1 MLTRK
6 ALRLVFH
13 RFVCCAWPLCRECR
27 YPFGVQTDLTI
38 LVVERDKTKAHE
50 IIDALMDG
58 GWNDVT
64 VISSPSALER
74 AVKQQNPDIILIDLA
89 NPDRDT
95 LEHLSLVSN
104 ARGRPVAMFVD
115 QTDAVKTQA
124 AISAGLSAYV
134 VNGLQKD
141 RIKPV
146 LETAIARFR
155 MVTKMQSELDA
166 AKQALSDRKTIDRAK
181 GLLMLARKISEDEA
195 YNLLRK
201 TAMDQGRKVIDVATA
216 LVTAAE
222 LLQ

>member
-1 MLTRK
+1 MQK
-6 ALRLVFH
+6 
-13 RFVCCAWPLCRECR
+13 
-27 YPFGVQTDLTI
+27 DLTI
-38 LVVERDKTKAHE
+38 LVVERDQAKAHE
-50 IIDALMDG
+50 IIDALKDG

-64 VISSPSALER
+64 VISAPAALER
-74 AVKQQNPDIILIDLA
+74 AVKDQDPDIILIDLA

-95 LEHLSLVSN
+95 LEHLGLVAN
-104 ARGRPVAMFVD
+104 ARNRPVAMFVD
-115 QTDAVKTQA
+115 QTDEMMTQA

-146 LETAIARFR
+146 LETAIARFH
-155 MVTKMQSELDA
+155 MIAKMQSELDA
-166 AKQALSDRKTIDRAK
+166 AKQALSDRKMIDRAK
-181 GLLMLARKISEDEA
+181 GLLIRARNISEDEA

>member
-1 MLTRK
+1 M
-6 ALRLVFH
+6 
-13 RFVCCAWPLCRECR
+13 
-27 YPFGVQTDLTI
+27 
-38 LVVERDKTKAHE
+38 ERDKTKAHE

-58 GWNDVT
+58 GWNNVT
-64 VISSPSALER
+64 VISSPTALER
-74 AVKQQNPDIILIDLA
+74 TVKDLDPDIILIDLA

-95 LEHLSLVSN
+95 LEHLGQVAN
-104 ARGRPVAMFVD
+104 ARNRPVAMFVD
-115 QTDAVKTQA
+115 QTDEIMTQA

-155 MVTKMQSELDA
+155 MVEKMQSELDA
-166 AKQALSDRKTIDRAK
+166 AKQALSDRKMIDRAK
-181 GLLMLARKISEDEA
+181 GLLIRARGISEDEA
-195 YNLLRK
+195 YGLLRK